1 MIDKRLLK
9 EMPQA
14 KVMVW
19 KQVFMQWLGMLS
31 NIGMVFL
38 FANIFVEMFQDTLTL
53 RNLMLC
59 AIGVILMI
67 IVLSLIHILSC
78 GFTAIIAGISEPSM
92 FGVNLKYKTPLI
104 CVCIGNF
111 FGAGLCGLLQVY
123 CCLLYTSIYEYT
135 PGFVHGKTFVVD
147 DDMAVVG
154 TVNMDYRSYY
164 LHYEC
169 GVWFY
174 RSKVVMD
181 VKQDYLHSLA
191 KSHEVTLEE
200 CKNVKLPVR
209 IMRSILNLFSPM
221 M

>member
-67 IVLSLIHILSC
+67 IVRMLTSMQASRYSYRASC
-78 GFTAIIAGISEPSM
+78 
-92 FGVNLKYKTPLI
+92 
-104 CVCIGNF
+104 
-111 FGAGLCGLLQVY
+111 
-123 CCLLYTSIYEYT
+123 
-135 PGFVHGKTFVVD
+135 
-147 DDMAVVG
+147 
-154 TVNMDYRSYY
+154 
-164 LHYEC
+164 
-169 GVWFY
+169 
-174 RSKVVMD
+174 D
-181 VKQDYLHSLA
+181 VKIIFVNAY
-191 KSHEVTLEE
+191 
-200 CKNVKLPVR
+200 
-209 IMRSILNLFSPM
+209 MRSCWS
-221 M
+221 

>member
-67 IVLSLIHILSC
+67 IVRMLTSMQASRYSYRASCDVKNHLRQRIYEKLLELKNSYTQHIATSELVQLSVEGVDQLETYL
-78 GFTAIIAGISEPSM
+78 AKL
-92 FGVNLKYKTPLI
+92 FGVVGMCTTNSTLYHRRTK
-104 CVCIGNF
+104 VCEKAVIKILDE
-111 FGAGLCGLLQVY
+111 LCQ
-123 CCLLYTSIYEYT
+123 SW
-135 PGFVHGKTFVVD
+135 
-147 DDMAVVG
+147 
-154 TVNMDYRSYY
+154 R
-164 LHYEC
+164 
-169 GVWFY
+169 
-174 RSKVVMD
+174 
-181 VKQDYLHSLA
+181 
-191 KSHEVTLEE
+191 
-200 CKNVKLPVR
+200 
-209 IMRSILNLFSPM
+209 
-221 M
+221 